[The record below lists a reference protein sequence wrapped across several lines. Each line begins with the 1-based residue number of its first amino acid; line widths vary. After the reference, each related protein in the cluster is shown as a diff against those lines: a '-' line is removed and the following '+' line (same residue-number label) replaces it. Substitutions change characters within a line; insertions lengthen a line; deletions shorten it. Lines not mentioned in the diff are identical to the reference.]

1 MTFRTSE
8 DKKMREEKELSKLDA
23 EIAKLIAE
31 TLKINTERQWLP
43 IAATAGIFAA
53 ALGFLKLMALVG
65 V

>member
-1 MTFRTSE
+1 
-8 DKKMREEKELSKLDA
+8 MREEKELLKLDA